1 MESNEQMLGEFELNK
16 IYCMDCLEGLKK
28 IPDNS
33 VDLVLTNPPYN
44 IDFSKYDSLT
54 DGTGRKF
61 HYTEKLSWDK
71 KVNIDMKELSKELF
85 KEFNRV
91 LKESGSVVIFGSQEW
106 AYYYYYEPA
115 IKNNFDLKCQIIWI
129 KSNPIPQLRH
139 KNYRSAHE
147 NIIWFARYNEKK
159 CLFTFNFINQ
169 KEMKN
174 VFEFPI
180 LQGKERLNH
189 PTQKPLKLIRKL
201 VQIHSNEEDLVL
213 DCFMGIGTTAVACKQ
228 LGRKFIGFEIIP
240 EYCKIAE
247 KRLAQ
252 EVLI

>member
-1 MESNEQMLGEFELNK
+1 
-16 IYCMDCLEGLKK
+16 MDCLEGLKQLE
-28 IPDNS
+28 DNS
-33 VDLVLTNPPYN
+33 VDLILTDPPYN

-54 DGTGRKF
+54 DETGRKF

-85 KEFNRV
+85 KEFNRI
-91 LKESGSVVIFGSQEW
+91 LKESGSVVIFGSREW
-106 AYYYYYEPA
+106 AYYYYEPA
-115 IKNNFDLKCQIIWI
+115 IQNNFDLKCQIIWI

-147 NIIWFARYNEKK
+147 NIIWFARYKEKK
-159 CLFTFNFINQ
+159 CPFTFNFINQ

-180 LQGKERLNH
+180 LQGKERLDH

-201 VQIHSNEEDLVL
+201 IQIHSNPKDLVV
-213 DCFMGIGTTAVACKQ
+213 DCFAGSGTTLVSCKE
-228 LGRKFIGFEIIP
+228 LDREFIGFEIEPKYI
-240 EYCKIAE
+240 EMAN
-247 KRLAQ
+247 KRLSQ
-252 EVLI
+252 KQLNSEVSIPPNLKRIGYP